1 MLLLS
6 EVPLSLSRGDFLY
19 LKLAGGSYVPW
30 ELYMNR
36 ELKPN
41 FLAMQF
47 TTHFFI
53 LQVKDMLC
61 SKPHCHKVLIEL
73 PFHIKLTCVRA
84 HPNGDDITLES
95 N

>member
-1 MLLLS
+1 MTFVVLEVGGWEPRTLGILYEQGIRSKLS
-6 EVPLSLSRGDFLY
+6 GDAVY
-19 LKLAGGSYVPW
+19 HP
-30 ELYMNR
+30 
-36 ELKPN
+36 
-41 FLAMQF
+41 
-47 TTHFFI
+47 FFI

-84 HPNGDDITLES
+84 HPNGDDITLQS